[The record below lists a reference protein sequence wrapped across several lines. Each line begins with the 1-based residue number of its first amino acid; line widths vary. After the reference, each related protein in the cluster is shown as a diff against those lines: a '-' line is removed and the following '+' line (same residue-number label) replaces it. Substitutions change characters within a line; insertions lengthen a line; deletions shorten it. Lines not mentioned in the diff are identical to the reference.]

1 MSRIKRYL
9 IRMTSFSTNCRMF
22 IFSNSMLSFG
32 ISSIEVFL
40 GLYFLELKFREDFI
54 GTYYAVSTG
63 TSAILLLL
71 AGRLS
76 DRIGRTA
83 SFYITLAGHC
93 AGYSLLFMYQSRAA
107 IFTCAFINGASAAL
121 RACTSAPFLH
131 ENARPSE
138 LDYVYSAS
146 ASYMLMGAMFGNV
159 FGGYLPITL
168 TKLAP
173 AVGVAGISAAASY
186 RYSIL
191 ISMALIL
198 VSALPLFRITKNAT
212 PAASSASDVAERNP
226 AASAAAEAGDARP
239 LKSGRR
245 LYRKFVIYTFL
256 IGCGA
261 GLIVPFFNIYFAQKF
276 GLDSGRIGV
285 IFMVANI
292 LTAVSMLMTPAIT
305 VRYGKIRSIVFME
318 LASLPFLL
326 TLGVSG
332 SFSMCVVSYLM
343 RNALMNMNNP
353 VFTNFIMENT
363 DKDQRGR
370 VNSIVTLGDNFSRT
384 VSTYISGRL
393 MTDHGVGLPYFLTAG
408 FYLGA
413 ALFAYFSFSTLERE
427 MKRRQYGQVSPP
439 GSGL

>member
-83 SFYITLAGHC
+83 SFYITLAGHF
-93 AGYSLLFMYQSRAA
+93 AGYSLLFMFQGRAA
-107 IFTCAFINGASAAL
+107 IFLCAFINGASAAL

-131 ENARPSE
+131 ENALPAER
-138 LDYVYSAS
+138 DYVYSAS
-146 ASYMLMGAMFGNV
+146 ASFMLMGAMFGNV

-168 TKLAP
+168 MKLAP
-173 AVGVAGISAAASY
+173 VIGAAKISAAASY

-198 VSALPLFRITKNAT
+198 VSALPLLRITRNAPDGASAGGAANNASA
-212 PAASSASDVAERNP
+212 PAAQEAE
-226 AASAAAEAGDARP
+226 DARP

-285 IFMVANI
+285 IFMLANI

-305 VRYGKIRSIVFME
+305 IRYGKIRSIVFME

-326 TLGVSG
+326 TLGLSG

-363 DKDQRGR
+363 DKNQRGR

-408 FYLGA
+408 FYLAA
-413 ALFAYFSFSTLERE
+413 ALFAYFSFSALERE
-427 MKRRQYGQVSPP
+427 MKRRQAAG
-439 GSGL
+439 

>member
-9 IRMTSFSTNCRMF
+9 IRMTSFSSNCRMF

-76 DRIGRTA
+76 DRIGRTT
-83 SFYITLAGHC
+83 SFYITLAGHF
-93 AGYSLLFMYQSRAA
+93 AGYSLLFMCQGRAA
-107 IFTCAFINGASAAL
+107 IFLCAFINGASAAL

-131 ENARPSE
+131 ENARASE
-138 LDYVYSAS
+138 RDYVYSAS
-146 ASYMLMGAMFGNV
+146 ASFMLMGAMFGNV

-168 TKLAP
+168 MKLAP
-173 AVGVAGISAAASY
+173 VIGAERISAAASY

-198 VSALPLFRITKNAT
+198 VSALPLLRITKNA
-212 PAASSASDVAERNP
+212 PDAAGGAEINAVPR
-226 AASAAAEAGDARP
+226 AAAEAEDGRP

-285 IFMVANI
+285 IFMLANI
-292 LTAVSMLMTPAIT
+292 ITAVSMMLTPAIT
-305 VRYGKIRSIVFME
+305 IRYGKIRSIVFME

-393 MTDHGVGLPYFLTAG
+393 MTDHGVGLPYFITAV
-408 FYLGA
+408 FYLAA
-413 ALFAYFSFSTLERE
+413 ALFAYFSFSALERE
-427 MKRRQYGQVSPP
+427 MKRRQAGQAAPP
-439 GSGL
+439 VFGR

>member
-1 MSRIKRYL
+1 
-9 IRMTSFSTNCRMF
+9 MF

-63 TSAILLLL
+63 TSAVLLLL

-83 SFYITLAGHC
+83 SFYITLAGHF

-107 IFTCAFINGASAAL
+107 IFWCAFINGASAAL
-121 RACTSAPFLH
+121 RACTSAPFIH
-131 ENARPSE
+131 ENARASE
-138 LDYVYSAS
+138 RDYVYSAA

-168 TKLAP
+168 MKLPSLIGAEK
-173 AVGVAGISAAASY
+173 ISAAASY

-191 ISMALIL
+191 ISMTLIL
-198 VSALPLFRITKNAT
+198 VSALPLLRITKNA
-212 PAASSASDVAERNP
+212 PDGASSGSAEKNAFRR
-226 AASAAAEAGDARP
+226 AAREYEDARP

-245 LYRKFVIYTFL
+245 LYAKFVTYTFL

-261 GLIVPFFNIYFAQKF
+261 GLIVPFFNIYFARKF

-285 IFMVANI
+285 IFMLANI
-292 LTAVSMLMTPAIT
+292 LTAVSMMMTPAIT
-305 VRYGKIRSIVFME
+305 IRYGKIRSIVFME

-326 TLGVSG
+326 TLGLSG

-393 MTDHGVGLPYFLTAG
+393 MTDHGVGLPYFITAG
-408 FYLGA
+408 FYLAA
-413 ALFAYFSFSTLERE
+413 ALFAYFSFSALERE
-427 MKRRQYGQVSPP
+427 MKKREAA
-439 GSGL
+439 

>member
-1 MSRIKRYL
+1 
-9 IRMTSFSTNCRMF
+9 MF

-76 DRIGRTA
+76 DRIGRTT
-83 SFYITLAGHC
+83 SFYITLAGHF
-93 AGYSLLFMYQSRAA
+93 AGYSLLFMYQSRTA
-107 IFTCAFINGASAAL
+107 IFLCAFINGASAAL

-131 ENARPSE
+131 ENARVSE
-138 LDYVYSAS
+138 RDYVYSSS
-146 ASYMLMGAMFGNV
+146 ASFMLMGAMFGNV

-168 TKLAP
+168 MKLAP
-173 AVGVAGISAAASY
+173 VIGAARISAAESY

-191 ISMALIL
+191 ISMTLIL
-198 VSALPLFRITKNAT
+198 VSALPLLRITKNA
-212 PAASSASDVAERNP
+212 PNSAPGAEKNAVPRP
-226 AASAAAEAGDARP
+226 AAEAEDDRP

-285 IFMVANI
+285 IFMLANI
-292 LTAVSMLMTPAIT
+292 ITAVSMMMTPAIT
-305 VRYGKIRSIVFME
+305 IRYGKIRSIVFME

-326 TLGVSG
+326 TLGLSG

-393 MTDHGVGLPYFLTAG
+393 MTDHGVGLPYFITAV
-408 FYLGA
+408 FYLAA
-413 ALFAYFSFSTLERE
+413 ALFAYFSFSALERE
-427 MKRRQYGQVSPP
+427 MKKKLAAQAALVGAGR
-439 GSGL
+439 